1 MRNLNEILNEGIF
14 DNNATKDIDVV
25 FANDLLK
32 FVGMRENES
41 EIDEKSKTIIIPQDY
56 DSLYLYDSK
65 DPQCPTFR
73 GFPSRKWK
81 IVNGQGKEFTSLKIS
96 CQIDGIV
103 NIPDSIKDIVLD
115 GSWDDNKKYTQD
127 ELDSFLKG
135 CNDAKKLQTL
145 TISCHLPK
153 TDLSNLTLKLQRL
166 SIYTFEK
173 IDLTVVFNPNQKV
186 NVLEIGYNIKWL
198 ENLPADLKQIS
209 TKDDGQNLIRI
220 MSKVDVGNND
230 VSKIIFKGRHIS
242 QQDIESIKRSAG
254 GQEDTE
260 EKKRFDKN
268 KALIYTLKINDSDPT
283 KDAAGRSLKYG
294 DVVYVTNNPNSPFD
308 VYVGVAGKMIKCL
321 NTQSKPKFI
330 IKMDI
335 D

>member
-32 FVGMRENES
+32 FVGVKES

-56 DSLYLYDSK
+56 VFLHLYDSK
-65 DPQCPTFR
+65 DPQCPTFH

-81 IVNGQGKEFTSLKIS
+81 IVNSRGKEFTSLIIS
-96 CQIDGIV
+96 CQIDDII
-103 NIPDSIKDIVLD
+103 NIPDSIKDIVLE
-115 GSWDDNKKYTQD
+115 GSKYTQD

-145 TISCHLPK
+145 TIGCHLPK
-153 TDLSNLTLKLQRL
+153 TNLSNLTLKLQR
-166 SIYTFEK
+166 INIFTFEK
-173 IDLTVVFNPNQKV
+173 IDITVVFNPNQKV
-186 NVLEIGYNIKWL
+186 DVLEIGYNIGWL

-230 VSKIIFKGRHIS
+230 VSKIIFKGRHVS
-242 QQDIESIKRSAG
+242 KQDIETIIRNAS
-254 GQEDTE
+254 GQEETE
-260 EKKRFDKN
+260 EKKRFNKN
-268 KALIYTLKINDSDPT
+268 VKLLPTFKFNDTDPT
-283 KDAAGRSLKYG
+283 KDATGRSLKYG

-321 NTQSKPKFI
+321 NCQSKPKFI
-330 IKMDI
+330 VKMDV

>member
-32 FVGMRENES
+32 FARVEES

-56 DSLYLYDSK
+56 DCLYLYDSE
-65 DPQCPTFR
+65 DPQCPTFH

-81 IVNGQGKEFTSLKIS
+81 IVNNRGKEFTSLKIS
-96 CQIDGIV
+96 CQIDDLV
-103 NIPDSIKDIVLD
+103 NIPDSIKDIVLE
-115 GSWDDNKKYTQD
+115 GSWDSNKKYTQD

-153 TDLSNLTLKLQRL
+153 TDLSNLTLKLQR
-166 SIYTFEK
+166 IHIFTFEK
-173 IDLTVVFNPNQKV
+173 TDITVVFNPNQKV
-186 NVLEIGYNIKWL
+186 NVLEIGYNIGWL

-209 TKDDGQNLIRI
+209 TKDDGQNLVRI

-230 VSKIIFKGRHIS
+230 ISKIIFKGRHVS
-242 QQDIESIKRSAG
+242 KQDIEAIVRNAS
-254 GQEDTE
+254 GQEETE

-268 KALIYTLKINDSDPT
+268 VKLLPTLKANDTDPT
-283 KDAAGRSLKYG
+283 KDATGRSLKYG
-294 DVVYVTNNPNSPFD
+294 DVVYVINNPNSPFD

-321 NTQSKPKFI
+321 NSQSKPKFI
-330 IKMDI
+330 VKMDV